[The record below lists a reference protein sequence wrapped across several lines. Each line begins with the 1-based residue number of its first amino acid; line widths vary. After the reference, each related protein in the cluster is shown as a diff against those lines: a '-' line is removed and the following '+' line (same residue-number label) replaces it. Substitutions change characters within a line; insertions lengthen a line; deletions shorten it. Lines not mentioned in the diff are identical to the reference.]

1 MRRKILN
8 PYTKI
13 DGYYCFGC
21 APHNDQGLQLEFYE
35 EDDYLI
41 SEWEPKGFL
50 QGYFNILHGGIQA
63 TLIDEIGNWLVMI
76 KLKTG
81 SVTSELK
88 VRYLKPVRID
98 KKGNIKLVAKL
109 TKTEKNLAEVH
120 VDLYDADGIKCAE
133 GDPVFFVYPQQIA
146 KRKLYFPD
154 YEDFFE

>member
-120 VDLYDADGIKCAE
+120 VDLYDTDGIKCAE